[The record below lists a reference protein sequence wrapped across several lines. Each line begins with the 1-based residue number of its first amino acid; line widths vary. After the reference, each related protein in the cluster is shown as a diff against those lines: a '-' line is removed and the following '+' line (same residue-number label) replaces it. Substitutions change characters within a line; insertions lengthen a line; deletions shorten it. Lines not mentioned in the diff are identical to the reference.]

1 MNHYT
6 FSIFLY
12 PYPYQTATFIM
23 TVLIILAIG
32 LPVYG
37 LYRLI
42 IRKMRAG
49 IKSTFNGLLK
59 VTGIVIL
66 VIFFTEITI
75 SLITI
80 HQVNKQLGF
89 GYATPDTPEGELFL
103 ISKVVTG
110 KTMHKAGLKP
120 GDQVQMRGT
129 SQLYELLINNQGGEA
144 VIPVLRNN
152 EEIFVRVRVPELEV
166 PLKDVA
172 FLF

>member
-1 MNHYT
+1 M
-6 FSIFLY
+6 
-12 PYPYQTATFIM
+12 TALIM
-23 TVLIILAIG
+23 LAIG

-37 LYRLI
+37 IYRLI
-42 IRKMRAG
+42 IWKMRVG

-66 VIFFTEITI
+66 VIFFMEITI

-103 ISKVVTG
+103 ISKVVVG
-110 KTMHKAGLKP
+110 KTMHQAGLME
-120 GDQVQMRGT
+120 GDQVQMTDT
-129 SQLYELLINNQGGEA
+129 SQLYELLVHNQGREV

-152 EEIFVRVRVPELEV
+152 EEIFVRVRVPALDV
-166 PLKDVA
+166 PLVEVS